1 MKENKMGTM
10 PVNKLLINM
19 SLPMVV
25 SMLVQALYNI
35 VDSIFVARINEEA
48 LTAVSLA
55 FPLQVLIIAVG
66 AGMGVGVNAVLSKA
80 LGEKNGNDVNK
91 AANNGLFITLF
102 SYLIFLLIGLF
113 GTEAFIKSQT
123 SELKIVEYGIDYLS
137 IILICSLGLFYQ
149 LIFERLLMAT
159 GKTFYSMIV
168 QLTGAV
174 INIILD
180 PILIF
185 GLLGAPKMGVAGAAV
200 ATVAG
205 QTVAAILGL
214 IINRKVNHEIK
225 LNPLKYGM
233 DSRMMGKIF
242 AIGIPSVIM
251 QAIGSVMTFGMNKIL
266 IQFNTTATAVF
277 GVYFKLQSFIFMPI
291 FGISNGIVP
300 IVAYNFGAKNKER
313 LMKTMK
319 LGIIYSLS
327 IMFLGVVIFQTIPE
341 RLLSMFNASEDMLR
355 IGVPALR
362 IISLGFLL
370 AGYNII
376 VVSVFQA
383 LGNGLYSMLVS
394 VVRQLVVILPVAFFL
409 AKVGGLSSVWW
420 SLPIAE
426 AVSIVMCFF
435 FFRRTY
441 RNLIVKLE
449 Q

>member
-1 MKENKMGTM
+1 
-10 PVNKLLINM
+10 
-19 SLPMVV
+19 
-25 SMLVQALYNI
+25 
-35 VDSIFVARINEEA
+35 
-48 LTAVSLA
+48 
-55 FPLQVLIIAVG
+55 
-66 AGMGVGVNAVLSKA
+66 
-80 LGEKNGNDVNK
+80 
-91 AANNGLFITLF
+91 
-102 SYLIFLLIGLF
+102 
-113 GTEAFIKSQT
+113 
-123 SELKIVEYGIDYLS
+123 
-137 IILICSLGLFYQ
+137 
-149 LIFERLLMAT
+149 
-159 GKTFYSMIV
+159 
-168 QLTGAV
+168 
-174 INIILD
+174 
-180 PILIF
+180 
-185 GLLGAPKMGVAGAAV
+185 
-200 ATVAG
+200 
-205 QTVAAILGL
+205 
-214 IINRKVNHEIK
+214 
-225 LNPLKYGM
+225 
-233 DSRMMGKIF
+233 
-242 AIGIPSVIM
+242 
-251 QAIGSVMTFGMNKIL
+251 MNKIL

-313 LMKTMK
+313 LMKTMNF
-319 LGIIYSLS
+319 GIIYSLS

-341 RLLSMFNASEDMLR
+341 RLLSLFNASEDMLQ

-409 AKVGGLSSVWW
+409 AKVGGLTSVWW

-441 RNLIVKLE
+441 RSLIVKLE